1 MPHRDTD
8 AILKSLRRLCEQ
20 ADTLQKSAAA
30 LSKQLTE
37 QLTASEAAH
46 RTEPKTEPKPEPARR
61 KRRAG

>member
-37 QLTASEAAH
+37 QLTASEAIH
-46 RTEPKTEPKPEPARR
+46 PDKPKAGAKPEPSRR
-61 KRRAG
+61 KRQTR